1 MKCPCG
7 RDLHYHN
14 ADSQAMIEK
23 MIAELGETINVT
35 TPAGTW
41 RVPRHYIALHGLRGD
56 EVAGVAKA
64 MGFEKVTDGT

>member
-14 ADSQAMIEK
+14 ADAQAMVEK
-23 MIAELGETINVT
+23 MISTMGETINVT

-41 RVPRHYIALHGLRGD
+41 RVPRHYIALHGIRGD

-64 MGFEKVTDGT
+64 MGFEQVIDGT